1 MEECART
8 IDGCTSHTDVYQ
20 QQARADLRRA
30 DRAKGTI
37 VNVTND
43 DTAFIAL
50 SDVICMNLT
59 LLVNSPSTENEIGS

>member
-8 IDGCTSHTDVYQ
+8 IDGCTSHADVYQ
-20 QQARADLRRA
+20 QQARADLRCA
-30 DRAKGTI
+30 DKGTI

-59 LLVNSPSTENEIGS
+59 LLVNSASTENEIGS

>member
-8 IDGCTSHTDVYQ
+8 IDACTSHADVYQ
-20 QQARADLRRA
+20 QQARADLRCA
-30 DRAKGTI
+30 DKGTI

-59 LLVNSPSTENEIGS
+59 LLVNSASTENEIGS